1 MNQMNALIGG
11 SPAAHPAAAQPGS
24 KPGPQSGPQSGAASG
39 PVTDLAIEGMTC
51 AACASRVEA
60 ALRKVP
66 GVREAAVNLA
76 TETARVTWNAS
87 PGAAMGDE
95 TALLTAVSK
104 AGYSATAQAPE
115 AIPAPRPDTVTPLK
129 FQAIAAL
136 LLTLPLMLD
145 MAAMWAGLPHLML
158 PVWAQAVLAGI
169 VQFGF
174 GARFYAG
181 AWRAL
186 KAGSGNMD
194 LLVALGTSAAYG
206 LSLWVVYRHGSHG
219 SHALYFEGA
228 AAVISFVLLGK
239 WLEARAKRRTADALD
254 ALLKLKPAEAHRRR
268 EDGSIEDIAAGR
280 IRLGDL
286 LLVRAGE
293 ALPADGVVVEGRA
306 SVDES
311 MLTGESLPV
320 EKAIGDRVVA
330 GAVNRDGSLLLRATA
345 VAQETMLA
353 RIVRAVT
360 AAQAAKA
367 PIQRRVDQV
376 SAVFVPVVVLLA
388 LISFGLWAALG
399 GDIEQAIINA
409 VAVLVIACPCALGL
423 ATPAALMTGSGAAA
437 RAGILVRDAEVLE
450 RAGKIKVVAFDKT
463 GTLTEGKPAVT
474 DLIPS
479 RIAEEGGITEA
490 ALLRLAAALQAG
502 SGHPLAAALRQRA
515 AGIELPALT
524 AFRDHAG
531 FGVSGVVEGR
541 RLLLGTARLLQSEG
555 IDVAAW
561 KQRAQDL
568 QRQGRTVSWLAT
580 ADGTL
585 LGMIGFADRPKQSA
599 ARAVARLKARGIA
612 VAMLSGDA
620 QGAAES
626 VAHVLGIDH
635 VEAEILPEQKAAA
648 VQRLRARFGA
658 VAMVGDGVNDAPALS
673 EADLGIAMGGG
684 TDAAI
689 GVAGI
694 TVMRGDPAL
703 VADALEISERTEAT
717 IRQNLFWAFIYNL
730 VGLPLAA
737 FGLLNPVM
745 AGAAMALSS
754 VSVLANALR
763 LKGWRP
769 AASETGDNA

>member
-1 MNQMNALIGG
+1 MTQSQTLSATPP
-11 SPAAHPAAAQPGS
+11 SPI
-24 KPGPQSGPQSGAASG
+24 AS

-51 AACASRVEA
+51 AACASRVET

-76 TETARVTWNAS
+76 TETAHIAWAGQS
-87 PGAAMGDE
+87 DDA
-95 TALLTAVSK
+95 ALLAAVTR
-104 AGYSATAQAPE
+104 AGYSATAQVPE
-115 AIPAPRPDTVTPLK
+115 APPAPRPDTVTPLK
-129 FQAIAAL
+129 IQALAAM
-136 LLTLPLMLD
+136 LLTLPLMAD
-145 MAAMWAGLPHLML
+145 MVAMWSGATHLML
-158 PVWAQAVLAGI
+158 PVWLQALLAGI

-186 KAGSGNMD
+186 KAKSGNMD

-206 LSLWVVYRHGSHG
+206 LSLWVIYRHGSHAG
-219 SHALYFEGA
+219 HALYFEGA

-254 ALLKLKPAEAHRRR
+254 ALLKLKPAEAHRRTG
-268 EDGSIEDIAAGR
+268 DGTIEDIAASL

-286 LLVRAGE
+286 LLVRVGE

-320 EKAIGDRVVA
+320 EKTVGDRVVA

-376 SAVFVPVVVLLA
+376 SAIFVPVVVLLA
-388 LISFGLWAALG
+388 LISFALWAALG

-423 ATPAALMTGSGAAA
+423 ATPAALMVGSGTAA

-450 RAGKIKVVAFDKT
+450 RAGAIKVVAFDKT

-474 DLIPS
+474 DLLGNG
-479 RIAEEGGITEA
+479 IAETE
-490 ALLRLAAALQAG
+490 LLRLAAALQAG
-502 SGHPLAAALRQRA
+502 SGHPLAQALRQRA
-515 AGIELPALT
+515 AGLVLPELGG
-524 AFRDHAG
+524 FRDHAG

-561 KQRAQDL
+561 KPRALAL
-568 QRQGRTVSWLAT
+568 QQQGRTVSWLAA

-585 LGMIGFADRPKQSA
+585 LGMIGFADQAKQSA
-599 ARAVARLKARGIA
+599 ARAVARLKQRGIA

-620 QGAAES
+620 QGAAETI
-626 VAHVLGIDH
+626 AHALGIDH

-694 TVMRGDPAL
+694 TLMRGDPAL
-703 VADALEISERTEAT
+703 VADALEIAERTEAT

-737 FGLLNPVM
+737 FGLLNPVL

-763 LKGWRP
+763 LKRWQP
-769 AASETGDNA
+769 KS